1 MRRQLSET
9 EIRDLYDRQA
19 FSYDPWSILTESRAH
34 QEALSLAGVLP
45 GETILEV
52 GVGTGRLLR
61 EIVAANPTGL
71 NVGIDISRGMLAR
84 ANAKMPELA
93 AQGRLHIGSA
103 FALPYQDG
111 CFDAVAGAYVLD
123 IIPDQALVTVLRE
136 WRRVSKAD
144 GRLVLADMIQG
155 SRWYSQFWGLLCD
168 LHPKLM
174 GGCRPVNAKPYLRA
188 AGWEIAERRELTQCT
203 FPSEVILARP
213 ID

>member
-1 MRRQLSET
+1 MRRQLSEI
-9 EIRDLYDRQA
+9 EICDLYDRQA

-71 NVGIDISRGMLAR
+71 NVGIDISCGMLAR
-84 ANAKMPELA
+84 ATAKMPELA
-93 AQGRLHIGSA
+93 AQGQLQIGSA
-103 FALPYQDG
+103 FALPCQDG
-111 CFDAVAGAYVLD
+111 CFDAVAGAYILD

-144 GRLVLADMIQG
+144 GRLLLVDMIQG
-155 SRWYSQFWGLLCD
+155 SRWYNQFWGLLYD

-188 AGWEIAERRELTQCT
+188 AGWEILERRELTQFT

>member
-9 EIRDLYDRQA
+9 EICDLYDRQA

-71 NVGIDISRGMLAR
+71 NVGIDISCGMLAR
-84 ANAKMPELA
+84 ATAKMPELA
-93 AQGRLHIGSA
+93 AQGQLQIGSA
-103 FALPYQDG
+103 FALPCQDG
-111 CFDAVAGAYVLD
+111 CFDAVAGAYILD

-136 WRRVSKAD
+136 
-144 GRLVLADMIQG
+144 
-155 SRWYSQFWGLLCD
+155 
-168 LHPKLM
+168 
-174 GGCRPVNAKPYLRA
+174 
-188 AGWEIAERRELTQCT
+188 
-203 FPSEVILARP
+203 
-213 ID
+213 